1 MRKQIYDKSNGLS
14 YTLHGDYYLPD
25 LVLPVEEPDTY
36 GKHGTLRRTFLKEH
50 RRKLY
55 MSLLLQGELV
65 EHLNQTD
72 RAANERMELLVRQM
86 AEQQGVTEQLK
97 EKNQMAWV
105 GMMNNIRNAAEE
117 MVLRE
122 FIDV

>member
-1 MRKQIYDKSNGLS
+1 
-14 YTLHGDYYLPD
+14 
-25 LVLPVEEPDTY
+25 
-36 GKHGTLRRTFLKEH
+36 
-50 RRKLY
+50 
-55 MSLLLQGELV
+55 MSLLLQGKLV

-72 RAANERMELLVRQM
+72 GAANERMELLVRQM

-97 EKNQMAWV
+97 EENQMAWV
-105 GMMNNIRNAAEE
+105 GMMNNIRNVAEE